1 MPRLVGLAAAAVASL
16 LIAQSAMAQG
26 SPQSVPA
33 TVYGFNGS
41 VMVDG
46 APADGATIMA
56 MIGEE
61 EISAVWDPQG
71 WSITVPANAMVMFTV
86 NGNAAMVNGEESLS
100 SGDEGSLISAMLE
113 ASTTPP
119 PAPEPEEETLAPSEG
134 DAMPSEGEEDTLVM
148 ANGGDE
154 AGSEDGTEDTLVPAD
169 GGEGSM
175 TDEDTLVPSD
185 GDAMPSEGDAM
196 PSEGSAMPSGG
207 TGGLLSQ
214 GNGAD
219 GWVFGLGGGL
229 VLLGL
234 LGAFAAHRSTRKES
248 ATA

>member
-1 MPRLVGLAAAAVASL
+1 MARGMARVRLMPRLLGLAAAAVASL

-33 TVYGFNGS
+33 TVYGFNCS

-56 MIGEE
+56 MIGEDE
-61 EISAVWDPQG
+61 VSATWDPQG
-71 WSITVPANAMVMFTV
+71 WAVTVPANAMVMFTV
-86 NGNAAMVNGEESLS
+86 NGNAAMVNGEDSLN
-100 SGDEGSLISAMLE
+100 SGDEGSLVSAMLE
-113 ASTTPP
+113 ASTAPP
-119 PAPEPEEETLAPSEG
+119 PAEEEDTLTPSTG
-134 DAMPSEGEEDTLVM
+134 DAMPSEGEEDTLVP
-148 ANGGDE
+148 AGEGD
-154 AGSEDGTEDTLVPAD
+154 AMPSEEEDTLTPA
-169 GGEGSM
+169 GGDAM
-175 TDEDTLVPSD
+175 PSE

-207 TGGLLSQ
+207 TGGLLNQ

-219 GWVFGLGGGL
+219 AWAFGLGGGL

-234 LGAFAAHRSTRKES
+234 LGAFAAHRSTRKASEI
-248 ATA
+248 A